1 MSFEFFINTVLP
13 LALSLI
19 MLGLGMTLRVSDF
32 TRIATYPKAAAVGL
46 LCQMVL
52 LPLTG
57 FALASVFPLAPVLA
71 VGVMILAFCPAGAS
85 SNLITYLARGDVALA
100 VSLTAVNSVAAVF
113 TAPILINLA
122 LQHFLGEGQAVQLPV
137 LKTITQVARMIV
149 VPVIIGML
157 INAWKP
163 HFTKALESPMR
174 VLSTLVL
181 AMAVFGAVWADK
193 ANLVPNF
200 QSAGIVMLSLNLLTL
215 WLGYNLA
222 KLFRLSQKQ
231 AITISIEGGIQNGT
245 MAIVIAAT
253 ILQQP
258 AMAAPAAVYSL
269 IMFATGGFM
278 IAYFGG
284 KLKRAEVSG

>member
-1 MSFEFFINTVLP
+1 MDFQFFINTVLP

-19 MLGLGMTLRVSDF
+19 MLGLGMTLRVADF

-57 FALASVFPLAPVLA
+57 FALASVFPLAPALA

-100 VSLTAVNSVAAVF
+100 VSLTAISSFAAVF
-113 TAPILINLA
+113 TAPVLINLSI
-122 LQHFLGEGQAVQLPV
+122 QHFMGEGQEVQLPV
-137 LKTITQVARMIV
+137 MKTIIQVSRMV
-149 VPVIIGML
+149 VLPVIIGML

-163 HFTKALESPMR
+163 DITKALESPMR
-174 VLSTLVL
+174 LLSTVVL

-193 ANLVPNF
+193 ANLVSNF
-200 QSAGIVMLSLNLLTL
+200 QSAGVVMLCLNVLTL
-215 WLGYNLA
+215 WIGYNVA
-222 KLFRLSQKQ
+222 RLFRLSQKQ
-231 AITISIEGGIQNGT
+231 AITVSIEGGIQNGT

-258 AMAAPAAVYSL
+258 VMAVPAAVYSL

-278 IAYFGG
+278 ITYFGG
-284 KLKRAEVSG
+284 KLKRAEVLE